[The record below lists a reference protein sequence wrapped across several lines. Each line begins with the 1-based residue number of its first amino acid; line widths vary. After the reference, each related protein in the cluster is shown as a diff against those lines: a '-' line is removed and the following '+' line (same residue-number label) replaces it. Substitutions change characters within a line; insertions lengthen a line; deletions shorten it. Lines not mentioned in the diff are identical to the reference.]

1 MIKPFRKGISAI
13 PWYILLPVI
22 LAGTGVLAPLIYLLV
37 RAFEA
42 DAEALGAIVF
52 RWRTFTLFLNTI
64 ALTAGVLATTTVLAL
79 PLAWLTTRSDIRGKK
94 LFTLLGVLPLA
105 IPGYVMAYALLG
117 MSGPYGTFA
126 ELFGITI
133 PRPGGYW
140 GSLLALTL
148 YLTPYLFINLRS
160 ALLGIDPALEE
171 TAQSFG
177 YKPRVVFFNTVL
189 PQLKP
194 ALYSGGLL
202 VSLHVLGDFGAVSL
216 MRFETFSYAL
226 FLQYTAAFDRIYAA
240 WLAIFLILMTV
251 SLLFVDARLLRG
263 LRLSRSGR
271 GAIRHQRI
279 VSLGSWKLP
288 AYVFLCGLSFAS
300 LIAPLGTILFWFLSQ
315 TDAINLAGLRSALT
329 GSLSVSFPSAVLA
342 ALLAIPLAYLGVRY
356 PSTISRAFE
365 RVAYV
370 GYAIPPLAFALSLIF
385 FTLQAAP
392 FLYQTLIILIYAYTL
407 HYLAEAMGPIR
418 SALYQ
423 APPQVEEAARS
434 FGYHPFVAFFKATLP
449 LLRKGII
456 ASMAFVFLSAMKELP
471 LTFLLSPIGFETLAL
486 NVWSYTIEAMFAD
499 AAQYALGIVV
509 VSGVFVFL
517 LLKQERAGL

>member
-1 MIKPFRKGISAI
+1 MIRTTRKGILAI
-13 PWYILLPVI
+13 PWYILLPVV
-22 LAGTGVLAPLIYLLV
+22 LVGTGVLVPLLYLLV
-37 RAFEA
+37 RALGA
-42 DAEALGAIVF
+42 DAETLSTIVF
-52 RWRTFTLFLNTI
+52 RWRTLSLFLNTTL
-64 ALTAGVLATTTVLAL
+64 LTTGVLITTTLLAL
-79 PLAWLTTRSDIRGKK
+79 PLAWLTTRSDMKWKK
-94 LFTLLGVLPLA
+94 IFTLFGILPLA

-117 MSGPYGTFA
+117 MSGPFGTSA
-126 ELFGITI
+126 ELFGIAI

-148 YLTPYLFINLRS
+148 YLTPYLFINLRT

-177 YKPRVVFFNTVL
+177 YPPRVVFFNTVI

-194 ALYSGGLL
+194 ALYAGGLL
-202 VSLHVLGDFGAVSL
+202 VALHVLGDFGVVSL

-240 WLAIFLILMTV
+240 WLALFLILMTV

-263 LRLSRSGR
+263 IRLSRSGR
-271 GAIRHQRI
+271 GASRHRRI
-279 VSLGSWKLP
+279 VPLGSWKLP
-288 AYVFLCGLSFAS
+288 AYLFIGVFVFAG
-300 LIAPLGTILFWFLSQ
+300 LIAPIGTIVFWFLSQ
-315 TDAINLAGLRSALT
+315 SDAINLSGLRSAT
-329 GSLSVSFPSAVLA
+329 AGSLSVSVPSAVFA

-356 PSTISRAFE
+356 PSAISRAFE

-392 FLYQTLIILIYAYTL
+392 FLYQTLGILIYAFTL

-423 APPQVEEAARS
+423 APPQIEEAARS
-434 FGYHPFVAFFKATLP
+434 FGYRPFAAFFKATLP
-449 LLRKGII
+449 LLKKGII

-499 AAQYALGIVV
+499 AAQYALGVVV
-509 VSGVFVFL
+509 VSGIFVFL
-517 LLKQERAGL
+517 LLRQEKGV

>member
-1 MIKPFRKGISAI
+1 MIGPFRKATRAI

-22 LAGTGVLAPLIYLLV
+22 LVGLGVLVPLVYLIV

-42 DAEALGAIVF
+42 DSRTLSMIVF
-52 RWRTFTLFLNTI
+52 RPRTFTLFLNTV
-64 ALTAGVLATTTVLAL
+64 ALTAGVLVTTTLLSL

-126 ELFGITI
+126 ELSDIII
-133 PRPGGYW
+133 PRPSGYW

-148 YLTPYLFINLRS
+148 YLTPYLFINLR
-160 ALLGIDPALEE
+160 AGLLGLDPALEE

-177 YKPRVVFFNTVL
+177 YNPGRIFFNTVL

-202 VSLHVLGDFGAVSL
+202 VALHVLGDFGVVSL

-263 LRLSRSGR
+263 LRLSRTGR
-271 GAIRHQRI
+271 GATRHRRI
-279 VSLGSWKLP
+279 VPLKSFKLP
-288 AYVFLCGLSFAS
+288 AYLFLAILVFAS
-300 LIAPLGTILFWFLSQ
+300 LIAPLGTIVFWFLSQ
-315 TDAINLAGLRSALT
+315 ADAINLAGLRSAIT
-329 GSLSVSFPSAVLA
+329 GSLSVSIPSAVFA
-342 ALLAIPLAYLGVRY
+342 ALLAIPLAYLGVRF
-356 PSTISRAFE
+356 PSAISRAFE

-392 FLYQTLIILIYAYTL
+392 FLYQTLGILIYAFTL

-423 APPQVEEAARS
+423 APPQIEEAARS
-434 FGYHPFVAFFKATLP
+434 FGYHPVAAFFKATLP

-509 VSGVFVFL
+509 VSGVFVVL
-517 LLKQERAGL
+517 LLRQEKKS

>member
-1 MIKPFRKGISAI
+1 MIKPDRKGIAAI

-22 LAGTGVLAPLIYLLV
+22 LAGTGVLVPLIYLLI

-42 DAEALGAIVF
+42 DAEALTTIVF
-52 RWRTFTLFLNTI
+52 RQRTLTLFLNTV
-64 ALTAGVLATTTVLAL
+64 ALTGGVLILTTILAL
-79 PLAWLTTRSDIRGKK
+79 PLAWLTTRSDIRWKK
-94 LFTLLGVLPLA
+94 LFTLLGILPLA
-105 IPGYVMAYALLG
+105 IPSYVMAYALLG
-117 MSGPYGTFA
+117 MSGATGTFA
-126 ELFGITI
+126 ELFGII
-133 PRPGGYW
+133 LPRPSGYL
-140 GSLLALTL
+140 GALLALTL
-148 YLTPYLFINLRS
+148 YLTPYLFINLRA

-177 YKPRVVFFNTVL
+177 YKPRRVFVKTVL
-189 PQLKP
+189 PQLRP

-202 VSLHVLGDFGAVSL
+202 VALHVLGDFGAVSL

-240 WLAIFLILMTV
+240 WLAIFLFLMTV

-271 GAIRHQRI
+271 GTSKQTKI
-279 VSLGSWKLP
+279 VALGKWKLP
-288 AYVFLCGLSFAS
+288 AYGFLSMLAFIS
-300 LIAPLGTILFWFLSQ
+300 LIAPIGTIIHWLVSTPAVIGFSDLF
-315 TDAINLAGLRSALT
+315 SALR
-329 GSLSVSFPSAVLA
+329 GSLSVSVPSSVLA
-342 ALLAIPLAYLGVRY
+342 ALLALPLAYLGVRY
-356 PSTISRAFE
+356 PSTISRSLE
-365 RVAYV
+365 RVAYI

-385 FTLQAAP
+385 FSLTAMP
-392 FLYQTLIILIYAYTL
+392 FLYQTMLLLIYAYTL

-423 APPQVEEAARS
+423 APPQIEEAARS
-434 FGYHPFVAFFKATLP
+434 FGYHPFMAFFKATLP

-486 NVWSYTIEAMFAD
+486 NVWSYTIEAMFAE
-499 AAQYALGIVV
+499 AAPFALGIVV
-509 VSGVFVFL
+509 VSGLFVTL
-517 LLKQERAGL
+517 LLKQERTHL

>member
-1 MIKPFRKGISAI
+1 MIKHDRKGIASI

-22 LAGTGVLAPLIYLLV
+22 LAGTGVLVPLVYLLV

-42 DAEALGAIVF
+42 DAEALRTIVF
-52 RWRTFTLFLNTI
+52 RPRTFTLFLNTV
-64 ALTAGVLATTTVLAL
+64 ALTAGVLVFTITLAL
-79 PLAWLTTRSDIRGKK
+79 PLSWLTTRTDIKGKK
-94 LFTLLGVLPLA
+94 IFTLLGVLPLA

-117 MSGPYGTFA
+117 MSGPYGA
-126 ELFGITI
+126 AADLFGITL

-140 GSLLALTL
+140 GSLIALTL

-160 ALLGIDPALEE
+160 ALLGLDPALEE

-177 YKPRVVFFNTVL
+177 YKPRIVFFNTVL
-189 PQLKP
+189 PQLRP

-271 GAIRHQRI
+271 GAVKHTRI
-279 VSLGSWKLP
+279 VPLGRWKIP
-288 AYVFLCGLSFAS
+288 AYLFLCTLTFIS
-300 LIAPLGTILFWFLSQ
+300 LIAPVGTIVYWFVSQPGTINMSGLWPALS
-315 TDAINLAGLRSALT
+315 
-329 GSLSVSFPSAVLA
+329 GSLSVSVPSSALA
-342 ALLAIPLAYLGVRY
+342 ALLALPLAYLGVRY
-356 PSTISRAFE
+356 PSAISRAFE

-385 FTLQAAP
+385 FSLQAVP
-392 FLYQTLIILIYAYTL
+392 FLYQTLILLIFAFTL

-423 APPQVEEAARS
+423 APPQIEEAARS

-486 NVWSYTIEAMFAD
+486 NVWSYTIEAMFAE
-499 AAQYALGIVV
+499 AAPFALGIVA
-509 VSGVFVFL
+509 VSAVFVTVL
-517 LLKQERAGL
+517 LRQERGER

>member
-1 MIKPFRKGISAI
+1 MIKPYRKGIAAI
-13 PWYILLPVI
+13 PWYILVPV
-22 LAGTGVLAPLIYLLV
+22 LFAGTGVLVPLIYLLV

-42 DAEALGAIVF
+42 DAEVLTTIVF
-52 RWRTFTLFLNTI
+52 RRRSFTLFLNTA
-64 ALTAGVLATTTVLAL
+64 ALTVGVLVCTTILAL
-79 PLAWLTTRSDIRGKK
+79 PLAWLTARTNIKGKK
-94 LFTLLGVLPLA
+94 IFTLLGVLPLA
-105 IPGYVMAYALLG
+105 IPSYVMAYALLG
-117 MSGPYGTFA
+117 MSGQYGTFS
-126 ELFGITI
+126 ELFNFTI

-140 GSLLALTL
+140 GALLALTL

-263 LRLSRSGR
+263 LRFSRAGR
-271 GAIRHQRI
+271 GAMRHRRI
-279 VSLGSWKLP
+279 VPLGSWKLP
-288 AYVFLCGLSFAS
+288 AYLFLSVLAFAS
-300 LIAPLGTILFWFLSQ
+300 LVAPLGTIVFWFLSQ
-315 TDAINLAGLRSALT
+315 ADAINLTGLRSALT

-356 PSTISRAFE
+356 PSKISRAFG
-365 RVAYV
+365 RTAYV

-385 FTLQAAP
+385 FTLQTAP

-423 APPQVEEAARS
+423 APPQIEEAARS

-509 VSGVFVFL
+509 VSGVFVYL
-517 LLKQERAGL
+517 LLRQERTGF

>member
-1 MIKPFRKGISAI
+1 MIKHDRTGIASI

-22 LAGTGVLAPLIYLLV
+22 LAGTGVLVPLVYLLI

-42 DAEALGAIVF
+42 DAETLRTIVF
-52 RWRTFTLFLNTI
+52 RPRTFTLFLNTV
-64 ALTAGVLATTTVLAL
+64 ALAAGVLLFTIIFAL
-79 PLAWLTTRSDIRGKK
+79 PLAWLTTRSDIKGKK
-94 LFTLLGVLPLA
+94 IFTLLGVLPLA

-117 MSGPYGTFA
+117 MSGPYGTAA
-126 ELFGITI
+126 ELFGISL
-133 PRPGGYW
+133 PRPSGYW
-140 GSLLALTL
+140 GSLIALTL

-160 ALLGIDPALEE
+160 ALLGMDPALEE

-177 YKPRVVFFNTVL
+177 YKPRVVFIRTVL
-189 PQLKP
+189 PQLRP

-202 VSLHVLGDFGAVSL
+202 VTLHVLGDFGAVSL

-226 FLQYTAAFDRIYAA
+226 FVQYTAAFDRIYAA

-263 LRLSRSGR
+263 IRLSRSGR
-271 GAIRHQRI
+271 GAARYRRI
-279 VSLGSWKLP
+279 VKLGRWTFPS
-288 AYVFLCGLSFAS
+288 YVFLCGLVFVS
-300 LIAPLGTILFWFLSQ
+300 LIAPVGTILHWFISRP
-315 TDAINLAGLRSALT
+315 DAINMSGLWSALS
-329 GSLSVSFPSAVLA
+329 GSLSVSVPSSVFA
-342 ALLAIPLAYLGVRY
+342 ALLALPLAYLGVRF
-356 PSTISRAFE
+356 PSAISRAFE

-385 FTLQAAP
+385 FSLQAAP
-392 FLYQTLIILIYAYTL
+392 FLYQTLVMLIFAFTL

-423 APPQVEEAARS
+423 APPQIEEAARS
-434 FGYHPFVAFFKATLP
+434 FGYHPFLAFFKATLP

-486 NVWSYTIEAMFAD
+486 NVWSYTIEAMFAE
-499 AAQYALGIVV
+499 AAPFALGIVV
-509 VSGVFVFL
+509 VSALFVTVL
-517 LLKQERAGL
+517 LRQERGER